1 MLQQLCMASRRPSSL
16 CVLFASLLLSGQ
28 PVAKLPFEPFGF
40 VQSMSHRGLGGS
52 DVTDCRMTFI
62 YVLCSISIRAHVQKA
77 LGWSPVQAGPS
88 MFQMPEQK

>member
-1 MLQQLCMASRRPSSL
+1 
-16 CVLFASLLLSGQ
+16 
-28 PVAKLPFEPFGF
+28 
-40 VQSMSHRGLGGS
+40 MSHRGLGGS
-52 DVTDCRMTFI
+52 DVTDCSMTFI